1 MEKVSIIVPVYNA
14 SDYVSECM
22 ESLLRQSYQ
31 NIEILLIDD
40 HSSDNSLQIL
50 NKYNH
55 NKKVKIFCNQK
66 NLGQGPARNVGLCE
80 ASGSLVCFVDADD
93 WVDEGYIEGL
103 VNVIKKTGADLVTT
117 SYRSQY
123 GQYFKTRNIDRQ
135 LIEGNEIYPFAIL
148 NPYRNVMPS
157 ACTKIYRKKF
167 LIKVR
172 LFFHQFV
179 QAKTT
184 SQFEVYV

>member
-55 NKKVKIFCNQK
+55 NKK
-66 NLGQGPARNVGLCE
+66 
-80 ASGSLVCFVDADD
+80 
-93 WVDEGYIEGL
+93 
-103 VNVIKKTGADLVTT
+103 
-117 SYRSQY
+117 
-123 GQYFKTRNIDRQ
+123 
-135 LIEGNEIYPFAIL
+135 
-148 NPYRNVMPS
+148 
-157 ACTKIYRKKF
+157 
-167 LIKVR
+167 
-172 LFFHQFV
+172 
-179 QAKTT
+179 
-184 SQFEVYV
+184 

>member
-66 NLGQGPARNVGLCE
+66 K
-80 ASGSLVCFVDADD
+80 SGA
-93 WVDEGYIEGL
+93 
-103 VNVIKKTGADLVTT
+103 GA
-117 SYRSQY
+117 
-123 GQYFKTRNIDRQ
+123 
-135 LIEGNEIYPFAIL
+135 
-148 NPYRNVMPS
+148 
-157 ACTKIYRKKF
+157 RKKCW
-167 LIKVR
+167 
-172 LFFHQFV
+172 FV
-179 QAKTT
+179 
-184 SQFEVYV
+184 